1 MVDVAD
7 VFDSI
12 IITTVF
18 FVVFFISHVLL
29 HAAIH
34 AHDHTICSVSKC
46 ALILNVRIVY
56 HCYYVFVC
64 PFRRSCCC
72 CCYIFFCLVY
82 CLPFFPEI
90 SFFFFLCSLNI
101 MSACLRLPLFLIHS
115 CKRLSLSFSFS
126 FDIFFYCSSS
136 YSRLIYFYV
145 NYIKHCYRCYAM
157 VLCRLNLLMF
167 AAK

>member
-18 FVVFFISHVLL
+18 FVVFFSCSSSCSNTRTRSHYLFGFIV
-29 HAAIH
+29 
-34 AHDHTICSVSKC
+34 CVYFE
-46 ALILNVRIVY
+46 RIVY
-56 HCYYVFVC
+56 HCYCIFVC

-72 CCYIFFCLVY
+72 CYNIFFCLVY
-82 CLPFFPEI
+82 CLLFFPEI
-90 SFFFFLCSLNI
+90 SFFFFSLNI

-136 YSRLIYFYV
+136 YSRFIYFYV

-167 AAK
+167 AAE